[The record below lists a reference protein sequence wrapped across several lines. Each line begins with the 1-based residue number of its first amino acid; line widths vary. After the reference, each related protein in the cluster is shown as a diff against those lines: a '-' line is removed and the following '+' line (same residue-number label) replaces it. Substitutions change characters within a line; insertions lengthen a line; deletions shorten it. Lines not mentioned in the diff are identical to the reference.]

1 MFRKIAA
8 RLAKTKYVREALED
22 TADLKSMRIQRST
35 RMIMGLILIGFS
47 YIIGWPAVGA
57 FGVLAVYFREP
68 LIVAIGGPVIYGI
81 SHLVF
86 LAGAWLAGAEHARF
100 LMRYTTKVVFRKIL
114 RYNTETPTTPGVHP
128 TSGKPH

>member
-1 MFRKIAA
+1 MVRKIAA

-22 TADLKSMRIQRST
+22 TADLKSIRIQRSP
-35 RMIMGLILIGFS
+35 RMITGLILIGFS
-47 YIIGWPAVGA
+47 YIIGWPAVAA

-81 SHLVF
+81 SHVVF

-100 LMRYTTKVVFRKIL
+100 LMKYTTKVIFRKIL
-114 RYNTETPTTPGVHP
+114 GHDGETSPPSGVYP
-128 TSGKPH
+128 TSGEPH

>member
-22 TADLKSMRIQRST
+22 TADLKSLRIQRT
-35 RMIMGLILIGFS
+35 PRMITGLILIGFS

-57 FGVLAVYFREP
+57 FGLLAVYFREP

-100 LMRYTTKVVFRKIL
+100 FMRYATKVIFRKIL
-114 RYNTETPTTPGVHP
+114 RHDKETPTASGVHP
-128 TSGKPH
+128 TGGTPH

>member
-22 TADLKSMRIQRST
+22 TTDLKSLRLQRSP
-35 RMIMGLILIGFS
+35 RMTVGLILICFS

-68 LIVAIGGPVIYGI
+68 LVVAIGGPVIYGI

-114 RYNTETPTTPGVHP
+114 RHGTETPTTPGVHP